1 MWENLIK
8 ILNQFGERFIDE
20 YKTKLDDEDVNA
32 TYTLSN
38 SVSYYIEFEGNTFE
52 VSINLKEYWKY
63 VENGRKAG
71 KWPPLN
77 AIKDWVMKKPI
88 IPRPMNN
95 GKLPTL
101 NQLAFL
107 IQRKIG
113 MEGIEARPLFQM
125 TFQEVMDEFD
135 ERIYDA
141 IEQDI
146 LESLNS

>member
-20 YKTKLDDEDVNA
+20 FKTKLDDEDVNA